1 MLPWGIRTPDVHEVG
16 PAFVVVTDDNLQ
28 LAQEEAD
35 RLSDM
40 LWGIRDQFTLD
51 LPDAA
56 QAVQQAMS
64 LVDGGF
70 QLRFRASSCHS
81 R

>member
-1 MLPWGIRTPDVHEVG
+1 MPMSHEVG

-40 LWGIRDQFTLD
+40 LWGIRDQLTLD

-56 QAVQQAMS
+56 QAVQQAMFS
-64 LVDGGF
+64 CRWRF
-70 QLRFRASSCHS
+70 QPRFRASSCHS